1 MPSMIESFRSFYSGV
16 WSVAVAVACFWT
28 LNLIPSHLL
37 CQVAF
42 CVLKTLLQ
50 ALFFCLFCGSV
61 WEVETNPKVGVIW
74 NNTLKIKLF

>member
-16 WSVAVAVACFWT
+16 WSVAVACFWT

-50 ALFFCLFCGSV
+50 ALFFVYFA
-61 WEVETNPKVGVIW
+61 GVSG
-74 NNTLKIKLF
+74 K